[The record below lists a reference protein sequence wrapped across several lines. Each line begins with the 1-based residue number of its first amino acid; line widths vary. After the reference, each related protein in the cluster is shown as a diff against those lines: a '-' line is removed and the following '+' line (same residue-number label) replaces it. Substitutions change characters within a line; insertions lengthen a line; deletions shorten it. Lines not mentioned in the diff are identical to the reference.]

1 MAQHRLDISE
11 LDFENIKGSL
21 KRFLSNQ
28 NEFKD
33 YNFEGSSMAI
43 LLDLLAYNT
52 HYLAYNA
59 NFVANE
65 MFMDTAQLRSSVASL
80 AKLVGYTPN
89 SARAPIADLKL
100 VINDGTGA
108 TITIPAGTKFSTQV
122 DGLTYTFVSIADK
135 TVQPVDGIYTAQS
148 LEVYEGTYV
157 SYNYTFDSSD
167 IDQRFLIPSDRADS
181 TTIKVAVQNSA
192 SDTTSSTYTKATS
205 ITELDGTSK
214 VFFLQEAEDGQFE
227 IYFGDGVIGKA
238 LDDGNIISISY
249 VVTNKTEANGAQSFN
264 LSGSI
269 SGFNDVTITVNSS
282 AQGGGEPETLQSIK
296 TNASNFYSA
305 QDRAVTTEDYKT
317 KVKQLYANTQSVSAW
332 GGEDAETPFYGRVY
346 ISILPTSGSNL
357 TDSTKDRIVKDLKK
371 YSVASVTPVI
381 IDPET
386 TDIILTTTVKF
397 DQKATTKVADTI
409 KSNVIT
415 TITNYNA
422 NTLQS
427 FDTMFRHSKL
437 TGLIDDTDDSILS
450 NITTVQLRKSFTPTI
465 GSSTKYSINFA
476 NALYNPHSGHN
487 SASGGILESSG
498 FKVDGDTINEMFLD
512 DDGQGN
518 VRRYY
523 VVSGVRTYANNTQG
537 TINYDTG
544 QITLNSLNIASIS
557 NIRGSASTVIELTVK
572 PDSNDVVPVRNQI
585 LEIDLVNST
594 VGGSVD
600 AQATTGKGYTVTS
613 TGTTTTTTVTTPSST
628 PTSSA
633 Y

>member
-1 MAQHRLDISE
+1 MAQHRLEISE

-89 SARAPIADLKL
+89 SARAPIANLKL

-108 TITIPAGTKFSTQV
+108 TITIPAGTKFTSSI
-122 DGLTYTFVSIADK
+122 DDLTYSFVSVSDK
-135 TVQPVDGIYTAQS
+135 VVQPVDGIYTAQS
-148 LEVYEGTYV
+148 LDVYEGTYV
-157 SYNYTFDSSD
+157 TYTYTNDTSD
-167 IDQRFLIPSDRADS
+167 IDQRFLIPSDRADT
-181 TTIKVAVQNSA
+181 TTIKVVVQNSS
-192 SDTTSSTYTKATS
+192 SDVTQNTYTKATS
-205 ITELDGTSK
+205 ITELDNTSK
-214 VFFLQEAEDGQFE
+214 VYFLQEAEDGQYE
-227 IYFGDGVIGKA
+227 IYFGDGIIGKS
-238 LDDGNIISISY
+238 LEDGNIINVSY
-249 VVTNKTEANGAQSFN
+249 VVTNKTEANGATAFT

-282 AQGGGEPETLQSIK
+282 AQGGAEPESLKSIK
-296 TNASNFYSA
+296 FNAPNFYSS
-305 QDRAVTTEDYKT
+305 QDRAVTVEDYKS

-357 TDSTKDRIVKDLKK
+357 TDATKDRIIKDLKK

-386 TDIILTTTVKF
+386 TDLILTSNVKF
-397 DQKATTKVADTI
+397 DDANTPKTADTI

-415 TITNYNA
+415 TITEYNA
-422 NTLQS
+422 TTLQS
-427 FDTMFRHSKL
+427 FDTIFRYSKL
-437 TGLIDDTDDSILS
+437 TGLIDSTDDSILS
-450 NITTVQLRKSFTPTI
+450 NITTIKMRKSFVPTL
-465 GSSTKYSINFA
+465 GSSTKYTINFA

-498 FKVDGDTINEMFLD
+498 FKINGDTTNVWFLD

-518 VRRYY
+518 VRRYKND
-523 VVSGVRTYANNTQG
+523 GAVRSYANSTQG
-537 TINYDTG
+537 TIDYSTG
-544 QITLNSLNIASIS
+544 VVEVNSLNVS
-557 NIRGSASTVIELTVK
+557 NIEKIRGAASTVIKVTVK
-572 PDSNDVVPVRNQI
+572 PNSNDIVPIRNQG
-585 LEIDLVNST
+585 LDMDVANSSVT
-594 VGGSVD
+594 VEADTLVGGS
-600 AQATTGKGYTVTS
+600 ANAGIGYTT
-613 TGTTTTTTVTTPSST
+613 
-628 PTSSA
+628 TSS

>member
-1 MAQHRLDISE
+1 MAQHKLEISE

-21 KRFLSNQ
+21 KRFLANQ

-33 YNFEGSSMAI
+33 YDFEGSSMAI

-108 TITIPAGTKFSTQV
+108 TITIPAGTKFATTV

-148 LEVYEGTYV
+148 LNVYEGTYV
-157 SYNYTFDSSD
+157 SYNYTYDSSD

-181 TTIKVAVQNSA
+181 TTIKVAVQNSD
-192 SDTTSSTYTKATS
+192 SDTTSNTYTKATS
-205 ITELDGTSK
+205 ITELDSTSK
-214 VFFLQEAEDGQFE
+214 VFFLQEAEDGQYE

-238 LDDGNIISISY
+238 LEDGNIISISY
-249 VVTNKTEANGAQSFN
+249 VVTNKTEANGATSFS

-269 SGFNDVTITVNSS
+269 SGFNDVTLTINSS
-282 AQGGGEPETLQSIK
+282 AQGGNEPEALQSIK
-296 TNASNFYSA
+296 QNASSFYSA
-305 QDRAVTTEDYKT
+305 QDRAVTVEDYKT

-381 IDPET
+381 VDPET
-386 TDIILTTTVKF
+386 TDIVLTTTVKF
-397 DQKATTKVADTI
+397 DEKTTTKVGDTI

-415 TITNYNA
+415 TITNYNT

-437 TGLIDDTDDSILS
+437 TGLIDDTDNSILS

-487 SASGGILESSG
+487 TSSGGILISTG
-498 FKVDGDTINEMFLD
+498 FKIDGNTTDIFFLD
-512 DDGQGN
+512 DDGNGN
-518 VRRYY
+518 VRRYKMDG
-523 VVSGVRTYANNTQG
+523 SVRTYANSTQG
-537 TINYDTG
+537 TINYSSG
-544 QITLNSLNIASIS
+544 LVEVNSLNVSNIE
-557 NIRGSASTVIELTVK
+557 NIRGAASTVIEVTVK
-572 PDSNDVVPVRNQI
+572 PNSNDIVPIRNQV
-585 LEIDLVNST
+585 LDIDVANSSVT
-594 VGGSVD
+594 VEADTLAGGS
-600 AQATTGKGYTVTS
+600 ANAGIGYTT
-613 TGTTTTTTVTTPSST
+613 
-628 PTSSA
+628 TSS

>member
-1 MAQHRLDISE
+1 MAQHRLEISE

-89 SARAPIADLKL
+89 SARAPIANLKL

-108 TITIPAGTKFSTQV
+108 TITIPAGTKFTSSI
-122 DGLTYTFVSIADK
+122 DDLTYSFVSVSDK
-135 TVQPVDGIYTAQS
+135 VVQPVDGIYTAQS
-148 LEVYEGTYV
+148 LDVYEGTYV
-157 SYNYTFDSSD
+157 TYTYTNDTSD
-167 IDQRFLIPSDRADS
+167 IDQRFLIPSDRADT
-181 TTIKVAVQNSA
+181 TTIKVVVQNSS
-192 SDTTSSTYTKATS
+192 SDVTQNTYTKATS
-205 ITELDGTSK
+205 ITELDNTSK
-214 VFFLQEAEDGQFE
+214 VYFLQEAEDGQYE
-227 IYFGDGVIGKA
+227 IYFGDGIIGKS
-238 LDDGNIISISY
+238 LEDGNIINVSY
-249 VVTNKTEANGAQSFN
+249 VVTNKTEANGATAFT

-282 AQGGGEPETLQSIK
+282 AQGGAEPESLKSIK
-296 TNASNFYSA
+296 FNAPNFYSS
-305 QDRAVTTEDYKT
+305 QDRAVTVEDYKS

-357 TDSTKDRIVKDLKK
+357 TDATKDRIIKDLKK

-386 TDIILTTTVKF
+386 TDLILTSNVKF
-397 DQKATTKVADTI
+397 DDANTPKTADTI

-415 TITNYNA
+415 TITEYNA
-422 NTLQS
+422 TTLQS
-427 FDTMFRHSKL
+427 FDTIFRYSKL
-437 TGLIDDTDDSILS
+437 TGLIDSTDDSILS
-450 NITTVQLRKSFTPTI
+450 NITTIKMRKSFVPTL
-465 GSSTKYSINFA
+465 GSSTKYTINFA

-498 FKVDGDTINEMFLD
+498 FKINGDTTNVWFLD

-518 VRRYY
+518 VRRYKND
-523 VVSGVRTYANNTQG
+523 GAVRSYANSTQG
-537 TINYDTG
+537 TIDYSTG
-544 QITLNSLNIASIS
+544 VVEVNSLNVSNIE
-557 NIRGSASTVIELTVK
+557 NIRGAASTVIEVTVK
-572 PDSNDVVPVRNQI
+572 PNSNDIVPIRNQV
-585 LEIDLVNST
+585 LDIDVANSSVT
-594 VGGSVD
+594 VEADTLVGGS
-600 AQATTGKGYTVTS
+600 ANAGIGYTT
-613 TGTTTTTTVTTPSST
+613 
-628 PTSSA
+628 TSS

>member
-1 MAQHRLDISE
+1 MARAHRLDISE

-33 YNFEGSSMAI
+33 YDFEGSSMAI

-108 TITIPAGTKFSTQV
+108 TITIPAGTKFSSAI

-135 TVQPVDGIYTAQS
+135 TVQPVDGVYTCQS

-157 SYNYTFDSSD
+157 SYNYTYDSSD

-192 SDTTSSTYTKATS
+192 SDTTSNTYTKATS

-238 LDDGNIISISY
+238 LDDGNIITISY
-249 VVTNKTEANGAQSFN
+249 VVTNKTEANGATTFS

-269 SGFNDVTITVNSS
+269 SGFNDVTLTVNSS
-282 AQGGGEPETLQSIK
+282 AQGGGEPEALQSIK
-296 TNASNFYSA
+296 TNASSFYSA

-386 TDIILTTTVKF
+386 TDIVLTSTVKF
-397 DQKATTKVADTI
+397 DEKTTTKVGDTI

-437 TGLIDDTDDSILS
+437 TGLIDDTDNSILS

-465 GSSTKYSINFA
+465 GSSTKYTINFA

-487 SASGGILESSG
+487 TSSGGILSSTG
-498 FKVDGDTINEMFLD
+498 FKIDGNTTDVFFLD
-512 DDGQGN
+512 DDGNGN
-518 VRRYY
+518 VRRYKMDG
-523 VVSGVRTYANNTQG
+523 SVRSYANSTQG
-537 TINYDTG
+537 TINYTTG
-544 QITLNSLNIASIS
+544 LVEVNSLNVSNIE
-557 NIRGSASTVIELTVK
+557 NIRGAASTVIEVTVK
-572 PDSNDVVPVRNQI
+572 PNSNDIVPIRNQV
-585 LEIDLVNST
+585 LDIDIANSSVT
-594 VGGSVD
+594 VEADTLVGGS
-600 AQATTGKGYTVTS
+600 ANAGIGYTT
-613 TGTTTTTTVTTPSST
+613 
-628 PTSSA
+628 TSS

>member
-1 MAQHRLDISE
+1 MATAHRLDISE

-33 YNFEGSSMAI
+33 YDFEGSSMAI

-89 SARAPIADLKL
+89 SARAPVADLKL

-108 TITIPAGTKFSTQV
+108 TITIPAGTKFSSSI

-135 TVQPVDGIYTAQS
+135 TIQPVDGIYTAQS

-157 SYNYTFDSSD
+157 SYTYTYDSSD

-192 SDTTSSTYTKATS
+192 SDTTSNTYTKATS

-249 VVTNKTEANGAQSFN
+249 VVTNKTEANGATSFS

-269 SGFNDVTITVNSS
+269 SGFNDITLTVNSS
-282 AQGGGEPETLQSIK
+282 AQGGNEPEALQSIK
-296 TNASNFYSA
+296 QNASSFYSA

-371 YSVASVTPVI
+371 FSVASVTPVI

-386 TDIILTTTVKF
+386 TDVLLTTTVKF
-397 DQKATTKVADTI
+397 DEKTTTKVADTI

-437 TGLIDDTDDSILS
+437 TGLIDDTDNSILS

-487 SASGGILESSG
+487 TSSGGILSSTG
-498 FKVDGDTINEMFLD
+498 FKIDGNTTDVFFLD
-512 DDGQGN
+512 DDGNGN
-518 VRRYY
+518 VRRYKMDG
-523 VVSGVRTYANNTQG
+523 SVRSYANSTQG
-537 TINYDTG
+537 TINYSTG
-544 QITLNSLNIASIS
+544 LVEVNSLNVSNIE
-557 NIRGSASTVIELTVK
+557 NIRGAASTVIEVTVK
-572 PDSNDVVPVRNQI
+572 PNSNDIVPIRNQV
-585 LEIDLVNST
+585 LDIDVANSSVT
-594 VGGSVD
+594 VEADTLVGGS
-600 AQATTGKGYTVTS
+600 ANAGIGYTT
-613 TGTTTTTTVTTPSST
+613 
-628 PTSSA
+628 TSS

>member
-11 LDFENIKGSL
+11 LDFENIKSSL

-28 NEFKD
+28 TQFKD
-33 YNFEGSSMAI
+33 YDFEGSSMAV

-89 SARAPIADLKL
+89 SARSPIADLKL

-108 TITIPAGTKFSTQV
+108 TITIPAGTKFATTV

-135 TVQPVDGIYTAQS
+135 TIQPVDGIYTCQS

-181 TTIKVAVQNSA
+181 TTISVAVQNSA
-192 SDTTSSTYTKATS
+192 SDTTSNTYTKATS

-238 LDDGNIISISY
+238 LEDGNIINISY
-249 VVTNKTEANGAQSFN
+249 VVTNKTEANGATSFS

-269 SGFNDVTITVNSS
+269 SGFNDVTLTVNSS

-332 GGEDAETPFYGRVY
+332 GGEDNDVPFYGRVY
-346 ISILPTSGSNL
+346 LSILPTSGSNL

-371 YSVASVTPVI
+371 FSVASVTPVI
-381 IDPET
+381 IDPEI
-386 TDIILTTTVKF
+386 TDIVLTTTVKF
-397 DQKATTKVADTI
+397 DQKTTTKVADTI

-437 TGLIDDTDDSILS
+437 TGLIDDTDNSILS
-450 NITTVQLRKSFTPTI
+450 NITTIQLRKSFTPTI

-476 NALYNPHSGHN
+476 NPLYNPHSGH
-487 SASGGILESSG
+487 AMAGGGILSSTG
-498 FKVDGDTINEMFLD
+498 FKIDGNTTDVFFLD
-512 DDGQGN
+512 DDGNGN
-518 VRRYY
+518 VRRYKMDG
-523 VVSGVRTYANNTQG
+523 SVRSYANSTQG
-537 TINYDTG
+537 TINYSTG
-544 QITLNSLNIASIS
+544 LVEVNSLNVSNIE
-557 NIRGSASTVIELTVK
+557 NIRGAASTVIEVTVK
-572 PDSNDVVPVRNQI
+572 PNSNDIVPIRNQV
-585 LEIDLVNST
+585 LDIDVANSSVT
-594 VGGSVD
+594 VEADTLVGGS
-600 AQATTGKGYTVTS
+600 ANAGIGYTT
-613 TGTTTTTTVTTPSST
+613 
-628 PTSSA
+628 TSS

>member
-1 MAQHRLDISE
+1 MARAHRLDISE

-33 YNFEGSSMAI
+33 YDFEGSSMAI

-108 TITIPAGTKFSTQV
+108 TIIIPAGTKFSTQV

-249 VVTNKTEANGAQSFN
+249 VVTNKTEANGATSFS

-296 TNASNFYSA
+296 TQAGNFYSA
-305 QDRAVTTEDYKT
+305 QDRAVTTEDYKV

-422 NTLQS
+422 NTLQA

-437 TGLIDDTDDSILS
+437 TGLIDDTDTSILS

-487 SASGGILESSG
+487 TSSGGILSSSG
-498 FKVDGDTINEMFLD
+498 FKVDGDTTNVWFLD
-512 DDGQGN
+512 DDGNGN
-518 VRRYY
+518 VRRYRMDG
-523 VVSGVRTYANNTQG
+523 SVRSYANSTQG
-537 TINYDTG
+537 SINYTTG
-544 QITLNSLNIASIS
+544 LVEVNSLNVSNIE
-557 NIRGSASTVIELTVK
+557 NIRGAASTVIEVTVK
-572 PDSNDVVPVRNQI
+572 PNSNDIVPIRNQV
-585 LEIDLVNST
+585 LDIDIANSSVT
-594 VGGSVD
+594 VESDTLVGGS
-600 AQATTGKGYTVTS
+600 ANAGIGYTT
-613 TGTTTTTTVTTPSST
+613 
-628 PTSSA
+628 TSS

>member
-1 MAQHRLDISE
+1 MARAHRLDISE

-33 YNFEGSSMAI
+33 YDFEGSSMAI

-108 TITIPAGTKFSTQV
+108 TITIPAGTKFSSAI

-135 TVQPVDGIYTAQS
+135 TVQPVDGVYTCQS

-192 SDTTSSTYTKATS
+192 SDTTSNTYTKATS

-238 LDDGNIISISY
+238 LDDGNIITISY
-249 VVTNKTEANGAQSFN
+249 VVTNKTEANGATTFS

-269 SGFNDVTITVNSS
+269 SGFNDITLTVNSS
-282 AQGGGEPETLQSIK
+282 AQGGGEPEALQSIK
-296 TNASNFYSA
+296 TNASSFYSA

-386 TDIILTTTVKF
+386 TDIVLTTTVKF
-397 DQKATTKVADTI
+397 DEKTTTKVSDTI

-487 SASGGILESSG
+487 TSSGGILSSTG
-498 FKVDGDTINEMFLD
+498 FKIDGNTTDVFFLD
-512 DDGQGN
+512 DDGNGN
-518 VRRYY
+518 VRRYKMDG
-523 VVSGVRTYANNTQG
+523 SVRSYANSTQG
-537 TINYDTG
+537 TINYTTG
-544 QITLNSLNIASIS
+544 LVEVNSLNVSNIE
-557 NIRGSASTVIELTVK
+557 NIRGAASTVIEVTVK
-572 PDSNDVVPVRNQI
+572 PNSNDIVPIRNQV
-585 LEIDLVNST
+585 LDIDIANSSVT
-594 VGGSVD
+594 VEADTLVGGS
-600 AQATTGKGYTVTS
+600 ANAGIGYTT
-613 TGTTTTTTVTTPSST
+613 
-628 PTSSA
+628 TSS